1 MAVLNT
7 NIEQMV
13 QNSSFENKK
22 VIYFDIICYFYQQI
36 KPKNKKNYFFFILI
50 LFKNA

>member
-22 VIYFDIICYFYQQI
+22 VSYFDTLKTRFR
-36 KPKNKKNYFFFILI
+36 KN
-50 LFKNA
+50 